1 MKWCDVLAFNCQQF
15 LWWQLSHCHSER
27 YFSCS
32 ATQSKSQRRQENSIH
47 KSLMHIMLHV
57 NLSSGA
63 TQCSGAGFPSIHICR
78 TYLIFLVGR
87 LQFSLHRL
95 FQIQISV
102 KLSNPQLRRLCPLFT
117 DSASPSTSCRRKVC
131 RLQRRHET
139 CKWAI
144 YEGRMG
150 SRWQA
155 TREIR
160 TKMKEKIRK
169 KERRGRSEWWL
180 DVGWV
185 VRNKRQ
191 LLLVRKAYE
200 LFMHHFLHNFIAP

>member
-1 MKWCDVLAFNCQQF
+1 
-15 LWWQLSHCHSER
+15 
-27 YFSCS
+27 
-32 ATQSKSQRRQENSIH
+32 
-47 KSLMHIMLHV
+47 
-57 NLSSGA
+57 
-63 TQCSGAGFPSIHICR
+63 
-78 TYLIFLVGR
+78 
-87 LQFSLHRL
+87 
-95 FQIQISV
+95 
-102 KLSNPQLRRLCPLFT
+102 
-117 DSASPSTSCRRKVC
+117 
-131 RLQRRHET
+131 
-139 CKWAI
+139 
-144 YEGRMG
+144 MG